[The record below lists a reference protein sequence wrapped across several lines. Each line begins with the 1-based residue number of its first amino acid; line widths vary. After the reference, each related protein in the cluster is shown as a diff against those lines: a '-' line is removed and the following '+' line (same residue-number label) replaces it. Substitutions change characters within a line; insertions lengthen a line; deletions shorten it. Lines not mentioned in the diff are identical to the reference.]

1 MIHRGN
7 MANATAAVRQ
17 VVPSNLE
24 PATTTKDDTGRAGL
38 SLNYLAEQFGCLLN
52 EKRDLTS
59 QLSKAVDENA
69 ALNRFH
75 EQTCAEFDSE
85 RIRLNSEIAN
95 LRSQLTGR
103 LQSILAIKEKLMRE
117 EFERKFQDLT
127 LEVRQE
133 RHRYRNAIEEM
144 KKQVASCICRA
155 RNR

>member
-1 MIHRGN
+1 

-17 VVPSNLE
+17 VVPSSLE
-24 PATTTKDDTGRAGL
+24 PVTPAKDDTGLAGL
-38 SLNYLAEQFGCLLN
+38 SLSYLAEQFGCLLN

-59 QLSKAVDENA
+59 QLSKALDENA
-69 ALNRFH
+69 ALNRLY

-127 LEVRQE
+127 LEVRRE
-133 RHRYRNAIEEM
+133 RQRYKNAIEEVR
-144 KKQVASCICRA
+144 KQTAGCICRA
-155 RNR
+155 KNP

>member
-1 MIHRGN
+1 

-24 PATTTKDDTGRAGL
+24 PATPAKDDTGLAGPSL
-38 SLNYLAEQFGCLLN
+38 SYFAEQFGCLLN

-59 QLSKAVDENA
+59 QLNKALDENV
-69 ALNRFH
+69 ALNRLYK
-75 EQTCAEFDSE
+75 QTCAEFDGE

-95 LRSQLTGR
+95 LRSQLTSR

-117 EFERKFQDLT
+117 EFERKFQELT

-133 RHRYRNAIEEM
+133 RQRYRNAIEDM
-144 KKQVASCICRA
+144 KKQIASCICRA
-155 RNR
+155 KNR

>member
-1 MIHRGN
+1 

-24 PATTTKDDTGRAGL
+24 PATPAQDDTGRAGL
-38 SLNYLAEQFGCLLN
+38 SLNYLADQFGCLLN

-69 ALNRFH
+69 ALNRLY

-95 LRSQLTGR
+95 LRSQLTSR

-117 EFERKFQDLT
+117 ELERKFQELT
-127 LEVRQE
+127 LEVRRE

-144 KKQVASCICRA
+144 KKQIASCICQA
-155 RNR
+155 RKG